1 MAVGSVEFYSVT
13 AQVVPVLVLVVLLE
27 QRAHRRLIGPL
38 YDLLVVLSAVLAASL
53 AEIVALHDVYRN
65 SGAATDQYWVILPI
79 AYLAV
84 VIVVPVVVTTL
95 RAVESG
101 SGRFGKAV
109 AWTALLLVGWA
120 LAVVA
125 LAVTRY

>member
-1 MAVGSVEFYSVT
+1 MNGGSVEFYSVA

-27 QRAHRRLIGPL
+27 ERTHRRVIGAL
-38 YDLLVVLSAVLAASL
+38 GDFLVVLSAILAASL

-65 SGAATDQYWVILPI
+65 SGAATDQYWVIFPI

-84 VIVVPVVVTTL
+84 VIIAPVVVTAL
-95 RAVESG
+95 RDVESS
-101 SGRFGKAV
+101 SGRFSRAV
-109 AWTALLLVGWA
+109 AWTALLFVGWA

-125 LAVTRY
+125 LAATRY

>member
-1 MAVGSVEFYSVT
+1 V
-13 AQVVPVLVLVVLLE
+13 AQVGPVLVLVVLLE
-27 QRAHRRLIGPL
+27 ERTHRRLSGPL
-38 YDLLVVLSAVLAASL
+38 GDFLVVLSAVLAASL
-53 AEIVALHDVYRN
+53 AEIVALHDVYRHK
-65 SGAATDQYWVILPI
+65 GKGVATDQYWVILPM

-84 VIVVPVVVTTL
+84 VIVAPVVMTAL

-101 SGRFGKAV
+101 SGRFSRAV
-109 AWTALLLVGWA
+109 AWTALLFVGWA